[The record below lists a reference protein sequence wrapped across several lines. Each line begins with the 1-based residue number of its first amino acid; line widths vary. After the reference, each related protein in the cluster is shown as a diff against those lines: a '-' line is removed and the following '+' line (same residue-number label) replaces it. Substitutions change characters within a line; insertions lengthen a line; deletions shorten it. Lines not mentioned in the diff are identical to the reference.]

1 MSKKVCIIGAGPSG
15 IAAAKNCKQYGL
27 DFDICEKN
35 DKVGANW
42 VFNSKNRTFICL

>member
-27 DFDICEKN
+27 DLIFLK
-35 DKVGANW
+35 KMTSW
-42 VFNSKNRTFICL
+42 R